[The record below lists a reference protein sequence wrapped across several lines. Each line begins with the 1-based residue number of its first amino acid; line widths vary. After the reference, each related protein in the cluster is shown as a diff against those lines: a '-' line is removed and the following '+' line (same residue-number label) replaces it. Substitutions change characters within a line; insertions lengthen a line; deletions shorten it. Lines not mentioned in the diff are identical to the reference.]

1 MLARAPGRL
10 IPYDIAPDGRAL
22 VEHAGSRRRVLGLA
36 GGESKER
43 ELSWFDGAVPL
54 GLSADGKT
62 MLLVEVADAAGPNE
76 SFYLRKTDGSPAV
89 KLGEGDAQDLS
100 PDGKW
105 VLVRQNDAKELA
117 LVPTG
122 TGDAVKLPAPGFERI
137 GACAFLDDG
146 RRLLL
151 HVDENTKEQ
160 RGQFYLQEI
169 PAGKPQKIASGYGF
183 AGRPVS
189 PDGKWIVGFGVDW
202 KADLQL
208 IPIGG
213 GEPRTIPNTNTVDP
227 IRWSSDGKSIVAF
240 EIGSLPMRIVRVDVA
255 TGRREPWKEVGP
267 ADLSGVI
274 GIDTILMTPDE
285 KSYVYGYSSS
295 VNSDLYIVNGLK

>member
-1 MLARAPGRL
+1 
-10 IPYDIAPDGRAL
+10 
-22 VEHAGSRRRVLGLA
+22 VGLA

-43 ELSWFDGAVPL
+43 DLSWFDGAVPI
-54 GLSADGKT
+54 GLSADGRT
-62 MLLVEVADAAGPNE
+62 LLLAEIGDAAGPNE
-76 SFYLRKTDGSPAV
+76 PFYLRRTDGSPAV

-122 TGDAVKLPAPGFERI
+122 TGDAVKLPAPGVERI
-137 GACAFLDDG
+137 DQCAFLDDG
-146 RRLLL
+146 RRVLFY
-151 HVDENTKEQ
+151 VDAEAKGE
-160 RGQFYLQEI
+160 RGQLYLQEI
-169 PAGKPQKIASGYGF
+169 PAGKAQKVASGYGF
-183 AGRPVS
+183 SGRAVS
-189 PDGKWIVGFGVDW
+189 PDGKWIVGFGADW
-202 KADLQL
+202 NSDLQL
-208 IPIGG
+208 IPLDA
-213 GEPRTIPNTNTVDP
+213 GEPRTIPNSKTIDP
-227 IRWSSDGKSIVAF
+227 IRWSPDGKSILAF

-255 TGRREPWKEVGP
+255 TGRAEPWKEVGP

-274 GIDTILMTPDE
+274 AIDTVFIAPDE